1 MNVIHVH
8 RTIDSETL
16 QLPELKA
23 FLGKTVK
30 ITVAELAPATR
41 TCLDAPLPAVSF
53 DPVALESL
61 KDRLTA
67 EQYNALAAIASAGV
81 PDVDA
86 IRRLRAA
93 SMT

>member
-1 MNVIHVH
+1 MTVIHVH
-8 RTIDSETL
+8 RRIDSETL

-23 FLGKTVK
+23 FLGKTVE
-30 ITVAELAPATR
+30 ITVAEFAPGTR
-41 TCLDAPLPAVSF
+41 TCLDASPAAPL
-53 DPVALESL
+53 DPLALESL

-67 EQYNALAAIASAGV
+67 EQYQALAAIASAGG

>member
-1 MNVIHVH
+1 MTVIHVH
-8 RTIDSETL
+8 RKIDSETL
-16 QLPELKA
+16 RLPELKA
-23 FLGKTVK
+23 FLGKTVE
-30 ITVAELAPATR
+30 ITVAELAPGTR
-41 TCLDAPLPAVSF
+41 TCLDAPLPVASP
-53 DPVALESL
+53 DPLALESL

-67 EQYNALAAIASAGV
+67 EQYHALAAIASAGG